1 MLIRR
6 GADAKSAGVVAL
18 WDASRADCAECFEL
32 LADGADRVT
41 LTRAAA
47 MLSPPLGDARM
58 IKAFLERGVDA
69 NAREPKGYT
78 LLMKTASSDAM
89 PVDAVKALLERRAEV
104 NAKSPEGKTALDFA
118 RLMGSTSIVDLLT
131 KAGAK
136 EGAAAAYS
144 PPNSKPAPSIQA
156 ALERSIPLLQKAD
169 AIFLEKGG
177 CVSCHHNTFT
187 SMTVSMARK
196 RGFRVDE
203 QEARDQQIKI
213 GAYIETWRERALQ
226 GAGIPGESSA
236 ISYILVGLAAANYPP
251 DAATDALAR
260 FLKSQQRPNGGW
272 RAFGHRPPMAPG
284 DIQATAASL
293 RSLQVYGPKAQRAKY
308 DEAIKR
314 ATAWL
319 LKAQPKNT
327 DDRVFQL
334 FGLAW
339 AGVKPD
345 HEIIKR
351 GVRELLAQQRAD
363 GGWSQLPTLTSDAY
377 ATGQVLL
384 ALRQTGDMRVT
395 DPAYK
400 RGIEFLLRTQLED
413 GSWYIRSRSVPLQPY
428 FEGGFPHGNEQWISA
443 AGTNWAAMALAD
455 TLREK

>member
-1 MLIRR
+1 
-6 GADAKSAGVVAL
+6 
-18 WDASRADCAECFEL
+18 
-32 LADGADRVT
+32 
-41 LTRAAA
+41 
-47 MLSPPLGDARM
+47 
-58 IKAFLERGVDA
+58 
-69 NAREPKGYT
+69 
-78 LLMKTASSDAM
+78 
-89 PVDAVKALLERRAEV
+89 
-104 NAKSPEGKTALDFA
+104 
-118 RLMGSTSIVDLLT
+118 
-131 KAGAK
+131 
-136 EGAAAAYS
+136 
-144 PPNSKPAPSIQA
+144 
-156 ALERSIPLLQKAD
+156 LQKAD

-308 DEAIKR
+308 GEAIKR